1 MKLSDLGEKEIVKRL
16 GRFLDIGDDAA
27 YLKFGDEF
35 LILATDMLYEK
46 THILPKISREQIGK
60 LIVTV
65 NFSDIA
71 AMGAKPIAFLLSY
84 GSPDIELKDFEIMMH
99 GVDDQC
105 KKYNA
110 KFAGGDTNYMDI
122 LTLSGAAIGKTKR
135 PVLRSGAG
143 IGDIIAVTGNLGSAG
158 LGTEI
163 LLKNLPVD
171 VNNPAVKKALEP
183 EPRVN
188 EGILLGNYA
197 TSMTDISDSLSV
209 SLYDIAVS
217 GRVGITLEIDSIP
230 ISEDARNVAKKL
242 NLDILDYA
250 LYSEGDY
257 ELLFT
262 ISKENFNK
270 IRKKITITKIGEIV
284 KGSKIVGIKEKKKFE
299 IKKKG
304 YEHFSASTF

>member
-1 MKLSDLGEKEIVKRL
+1 MKLSELGEKEIVKRL
-16 GRFLDIGDDAA
+16 GSFLDIGDDAA

-35 LILATDMLYEK
+35 LILTTDMLYEK

-71 AMGAKPIAFLLSY
+71 AMGAKPLAFLLSY
-84 GSPDIELKDFEIMMH
+84 GSPDIEFRDFEIMMH
-99 GVDDQC
+99 SVNNQC

-122 LTLSGAAIGKTKR
+122 LTLSGAAIGKTKK
-135 PVLRSGAG
+135 PILRSGAR
-143 IGDIIAVTGNLGSAG
+143 IGDIIAVTGDLGSAG

-163 LLKNLPVD
+163 LLKNLPIS

-188 EGILLGNYA
+188 EGLLLGNYA

-209 SLYDIAVS
+209 GLYDIAVS
-217 GRVGITLEIDSIP
+217 SGVGIAIEIDKIP
-230 ISEDARNVAKKL
+230 ITENAIETAKKM
-242 NLDILDYA
+242 NRDILDYA

-262 ISKENFNK
+262 ISEENFNK
-270 IRKKITITKIGEIV
+270 IRKKIAITKIGEIV
-284 KGSKIVGIKEKKKFE
+284 KGSKIVGIKEKKKIG

-304 YEHFSASTF
+304 YEHFKRFL

>member
-1 MKLSDLGEKEIVKRL
+1 MKLSEIGEKEIVKRL
-16 GRFLDIGDDAA
+16 GSFLDIGDDAA
-27 YLKFGDEF
+27 YLKFGSDF
-35 LILATDMLYEK
+35 LILTTDMLYEK

-71 AMGAKPIAFLLSY
+71 AMGARPIAFLLSY
-84 GSPDIELKDFEIMMH
+84 GSPDIEFRDFEIMMH
-99 GVDDQC
+99 GVDNQC

-122 LTLSGAAIGKTKR
+122 LTLSGAAIGKTKK
-135 PVLRSGAG
+135 PILRSGAR
-143 IGDIIAVTGNLGSAG
+143 IGDIIAVTGDLGSAG

-163 LLKNLPVD
+163 LLKNLPVN

-183 EPRVN
+183 EPMVN
-188 EGILLGNYA
+188 EGLLLGNYA

-217 GRVGITLEIDSIP
+217 SRVGIAIEIDKIP
-230 ISEDARNVAKKL
+230 VTENAIETAKKL
-242 NLDILDYA
+242 NLDMLNYA

-262 ISKENFNK
+262 ISEENFNK
-270 IRKKITITKIGEIV
+270 IRKKIAITKIGEIV
-284 KGSKIVGIKEKKKFE
+284 KGSKIVGVKEKKKFE

-304 YEHFSASTF
+304 YEHFKRFL

>member
-1 MKLSDLGEKEIVKRL
+1 MKLSELGEKEIVKRL
-16 GRFLDIGDDAA
+16 GSFLDIGDDAA

-35 LILATDMLYEK
+35 LILTTDMLYEK

-71 AMGAKPIAFLLSY
+71 AMGAKPLAFLLSY
-84 GSPDIELKDFEIMMH
+84 GSPDIEFRDFEIMMH
-99 GVDDQC
+99 SVNNQC

-122 LTLSGAAIGKTKR
+122 LTLSGAAIGKTKK
-135 PVLRSGAG
+135 PILRSGAR
-143 IGDIIAVTGNLGSAG
+143 IGDIIAVTGDLGSAG

-163 LLKNLPVD
+163 LLKNLPIS

-188 EGILLGNYA
+188 EGLLLGNYA

-217 GRVGITLEIDSIP
+217 SRVGIAIGIDKIP
-230 ISEDARNVAKKL
+230 ITENAIETAKKI
-242 NLDILDYA
+242 NRDILDYA

-262 ISKENFNK
+262 ISEENFNK
-270 IRKKITITKIGEIV
+270 IRKKIAITKIGEIV
-284 KGSKIVGIKEKKKFE
+284 RGSKIVGIKEKKKFE
-299 IKKKG
+299 IKKTG
-304 YEHFSASTF
+304 YEHFKRFL

>member
-1 MKLSDLGEKEIVKRL
+1 MKLSELGEKEIVKRL
-16 GRFLDIGDDAA
+16 GSFLDIGDDAA

-35 LILATDMLYEK
+35 LILTTDMLYEK
-46 THILPKISREQIGK
+46 THILPKISREQTGK

-71 AMGAKPIAFLLSY
+71 AMGAKPLAFLLSY
-84 GSPDIELKDFEIMMH
+84 GSPDIEFRDFEIMMH
-99 GVDDQC
+99 SVNNQC

-122 LTLSGAAIGKTKR
+122 LTLSGAAIGKTKK
-135 PVLRSGAG
+135 PILRSGAR
-143 IGDIIAVTGNLGSAG
+143 IGDIIAVTGDLGSAG

-163 LLKNLPVD
+163 LLKNLPIS

-188 EGILLGNYA
+188 EGLLLGNYA

-217 GRVGITLEIDSIP
+217 SRVGIAIGIDKIP
-230 ISEDARNVAKKL
+230 ITENAIETAKKI
-242 NLDILDYA
+242 NRDIRDYA

-262 ISKENFNK
+262 ISEENFNK
-270 IRKKITITKIGEIV
+270 IRKKIAITKIGEIV

-299 IKKKG
+299 IKKTG
-304 YEHFSASTF
+304 YEHFKRFL

>member
-1 MKLSDLGEKEIVKRL
+1 MKLSELGEKEIVKRL
-16 GRFLDIGDDAA
+16 GSFLDIGDDAA

-35 LILATDMLYEK
+35 LILTTDMLYEK
-46 THILPKISREQIGK
+46 THILPKISREQTGK

-71 AMGAKPIAFLLSY
+71 AMGAKPLAFLLSY
-84 GSPDIELKDFEIMMH
+84 GSPDIEFRDFEIMMH
-99 GVDDQC
+99 SVNNQC

-122 LTLSGAAIGKTKR
+122 LTLSGAAIGKTKK
-135 PVLRSGAG
+135 PILRSGAR
-143 IGDIIAVTGNLGSAG
+143 IGDIIAVTGDLGSAG

-163 LLKNLPVD
+163 LLKNLPIS

-188 EGILLGNYA
+188 EGLLLGNYA

-217 GRVGITLEIDSIP
+217 SRVGIAIGIDKIP
-230 ISEDARNVAKKL
+230 ITENAIETAKKI
-242 NLDILDYA
+242 NRDILDYA

-262 ISKENFNK
+262 ISEENFNK
-270 IRKKITITKIGEIV
+270 IRKKIAITKIGEIV
-284 KGSKIVGIKEKKKFE
+284 RGSKIVGIKEKKKFE
-299 IKKKG
+299 IKKTG
-304 YEHFSASTF
+304 YEHFKRFL

>member
-1 MKLSDLGEKEIVKRL
+1 MKLSELGEKEIVKRL
-16 GRFLDIGDDAA
+16 GSFLDIGDDAA

-35 LILATDMLYEK
+35 LILTTDMLYEK

-71 AMGAKPIAFLLSY
+71 AMGAKPLAFLLSY
-84 GSPDIELKDFEIMMH
+84 GSPDIEFRDFEIMMH
-99 GVDDQC
+99 SVNNQC

-122 LTLSGAAIGKTKR
+122 LTLSGAAIGKTKK
-135 PVLRSGAG
+135 PILRSGAR
-143 IGDIIAVTGNLGSAG
+143 IGDIIAVTGDLGSAG

-163 LLKNLPVD
+163 LLKNLPIS

-188 EGILLGNYA
+188 EGLLLGNYA

-217 GRVGITLEIDSIP
+217 SRVGIAIGIDKIP
-230 ISEDARNVAKKL
+230 ITENAIETAKKI
-242 NLDILDYA
+242 NRDILDYA

-262 ISKENFNK
+262 ISEENFNK
-270 IRKKITITKIGEIV
+270 IRKKIAITKIGEIV

-299 IKKKG
+299 IKKTG
-304 YEHFSASTF
+304 YEHFKRFL

>member
-1 MKLSDLGEKEIVKRL
+1 MKLSELGEKEIVKRL
-16 GRFLDIGDDAA
+16 GSFLDIGDDAA

-35 LILATDMLYEK
+35 LILTTDMLYEK

-71 AMGAKPIAFLLSY
+71 AMGAKPLAFLLSY
-84 GSPDIELKDFEIMMH
+84 GSPDIEFRDFEIMMH
-99 GVDDQC
+99 SVNNQC

-122 LTLSGAAIGKTKR
+122 LTLSGAAIGKTKK
-135 PVLRSGAG
+135 PILRSGAR
-143 IGDIIAVTGNLGSAG
+143 IGDIIAVTGDLGSAG

-163 LLKNLPVD
+163 LLKNLPIS

-188 EGILLGNYA
+188 EGLLLGNYA

-217 GRVGITLEIDSIP
+217 SRVGIAIEIDKIP
-230 ISEDARNVAKKL
+230 ITENAIETAKKI
-242 NLDILDYA
+242 NRDILDYA

-262 ISKENFNK
+262 ISEENFNK
-270 IRKKITITKIGEIV
+270 IRKKIAITKIGEIV
-284 KGSKIVGIKEKKKFE
+284 RGSKIVGIKEKKKFE
-299 IKKKG
+299 IKKTG
-304 YEHFSASTF
+304 YEHFKRFL